1 MRPLRNA
8 PWPVWLLCLFFA
20 ACSSGG
26 GGGGAPSLPPDPR
39 QVDPPDLNARQ
50 QRFAESAEFA
60 EQSALSQIGAG
71 YAYARG
77 ATGAGETLVIVDSGL
92 QANHREFAGKRV
104 QISGHPN
111 TPGYRAGIAQSSHGT
126 ATAGV
131 AAARRDLDTAVSRNM
146 HGVAFDADVHMVNI
160 PLGSAPPTYTPL
172 PLSAF
177 SGRDDLYW
185 ESLLG
190 YAAGLGAIV
199 NLSLGF
205 PGAISEPAYTRTEV
219 RRVFARTAAALAQ
232 AGTPDAEKSIFV
244 WAAGNAGQS
253 FTAAGEAAR
262 ADAPELLGGLG
273 VHFPELRS
281 HVLAVVALGDRPGA
295 SGQLEIASFSN
306 HCGIARDFCLAAPGL
321 RLTAPATDTSRM
333 DRYRSFSG
341 TSAAAPVVSG
351 ALAVLRHRFRNGD
364 GSCALGNTELV
375 ARLLA
380 TADRTGVFANS
391 DIYGRGK
398 LDLNAAT
405 RPSGAVRL
413 LLGETLAG
421 PAAPESLSALAPG
434 AAFGDA
440 LSSALARRQVAAFD
454 SLDAPFRR
462 SLASYL
468 PAQSGARRSLPEQL
482 RAQGGDPR
490 GAALAMS
497 GGGVLRLHA
506 SRAADAAGA
515 ADALRSAGAPPFPQP
530 GNFAHAATASA
541 AQLDSLWFSQSLGAS
556 GAGVFLGLRGHPG
569 WDFGLHA
576 AGAVSPGQFS
586 DSGAFAN
593 PYLSFARAGG
603 VAGVAAPAAGGVLRA
618 AAFRGGA
625 QWGALR
631 DPDAAQAFGGVLEFQ
646 AGSRARGA
654 ALSAGMLREPER
666 LMGSRQ
672 RGAFGGGGG
681 RSWFA
686 GASAHW
692 PLTGAARGG
701 LRGFASLH
709 AGYTRAA
716 PRAGVSQSAMLS
728 WQAPLWSSAWAVGVS
743 RRGVLAPR
751 DQLSLRLS
759 QPLRVERGR
768 AALRWISGRH
778 WNGDLHIERAE
789 LPLAPSGRQLEAELS
804 YARDLA
810 GGMLNISALGTRH
823 PGHNASAAAEFALLL
838 RYALRF

>member
-1 MRPLRNA
+1 MRPMRNA
-8 PWPVWLLCLFFA
+8 NWPAAWPAVWLLCLLFA
-20 ACSSGG
+20 ACSS

-39 QVDPPDLNARQ
+39 QVDPPDLEARQ
-50 QRFAESAEFA
+50 QRFASSAEFA
-60 EQSALSQIGAG
+60 RQPALAHIGAG

-77 ATGAGETLVIVDSGL
+77 ATGEGETLVIVDSGL
-92 QANHREFAGKRV
+92 QTNHREFAGKQV
-104 QISGHPN
+104 QISGHPSS
-111 TPGYRAGIAQSSHGT
+111 PGYRASIAQGSHGT
-126 ATAGV
+126 ASAGV
-131 AAARRDLDTAVSRNM
+131 AAARRDLDSTVSGNM
-146 HGVAFDADVHMVNI
+146 HGVAFDAAVHMVNI
-160 PLGSAPPTYTPL
+160 PLGSSTPTYM
-172 PLSAF
+172 PLSLAAF
-177 SGRDDLYW
+177 SGGNDRYW

-190 YAAGLGAIV
+190 YAAGLGPIV
-199 NLSLGF
+199 NLSIGF
-205 PGAISEPAYTRTEV
+205 AGAISEPAYTRAGV
-219 RRVFARTAAALAQ
+219 RSTFERTAAAMAQ

-253 FTAAGEAAR
+253 FTVGGEAAL
-262 ADAPELLGGLG
+262 ADAPEILAGLG
-273 VHFPELRS
+273 VHFPELQS
-281 HVLAVVALGDRPGA
+281 HVLTVVALEDRPGA
-295 SGQLEIASFSN
+295 SGQPEIASFSN
-306 HCGIARDFCLAAPGL
+306 HCGIARDFCIAAPGR
-321 RLTAPATDTSRM
+321 RLTAPAADASRL

-351 ALAVLRHRFRNGD
+351 ALAVLRHFFRNDD
-364 GSCALGNTELV
+364 GSYALGNTELV
-375 ARLLA
+375 ARLLQ
-380 TADRTGVFANS
+380 TADRSGVFANS

-398 LDLNAAT
+398 LDLDAAT

-413 LLGETLAG
+413 LLGATLAG

-440 LSSALARRQVAAFD
+440 LSSALSNREVAAFD
-454 SLDAPFRR
+454 ALNAPFRR
-462 SLASYL
+462 SLDSYL
-468 PAQSGARRSLPEQL
+468 PAQAVGARQSLAERL
-482 RAQGGDPR
+482 RALGGDPR
-490 GAALAMS
+490 GAALATA
-497 GGGVLRLHA
+497 GGGLLRLHA
-506 SRAADAAGA
+506 SRAPDANAGA
-515 ADALRSAGAPPFPQP
+515 ADALRGAGAPPLPQP
-530 GNFAHAATASA
+530 GNIAPAATPSA
-541 AQLDSLWFSQSLGAS
+541 AQLDSLWLSQPLGAN

-576 AGAVSPGQFS
+576 AGAISPGQFS

-631 DPDAAQAFGGVLEFQ
+631 DADTAQAFGGVLEFQ
-646 AGSRARGA
+646 AGGRTRGA
-654 ALSAGMLREPER
+654 AFSAGLLREPER
-666 LMGSRQ
+666 LAGSRL

-692 PLTGAARGG
+692 PLGG
-701 LRGFASLH
+701 LRGFAALH

-716 PRAGVSQSAMLS
+716 PRAGAAQNAMLS
-728 WQAPLWSSAWAVGVS
+728 WQAPLWTSAWTVGVA
-743 RRGVLAPR
+743 RRGVLARR

-768 AALRWISGRH
+768 AALRWVSGR
-778 WNGDLHIERAE
+778 NGNGALHIARAQ
-789 LPLAPSGRQLEAELS
+789 LPLSPSGRQLEAELS

-810 GGMLNISALGTRH
+810 GGMLHISALGTRH
-823 PGHNASAAAEFALLL
+823 PGHNASAAAEFSLLL

>member
-1 MRPLRNA
+1 MHWMRNA
-8 PWPVWLLCLFFA
+8 AGLLGLLFA

-26 GGGGAPSLPPDPR
+26 GAPSLPPNPR
-39 QVDPPDLNARQ
+39 QADPPDLEARQ

-60 EQSALSQIGAG
+60 RQPALAHIGAG

-77 ATGAGETLVIVDSGL
+77 ATGEGETLVIVDSGL
-92 QANHREFAGKRV
+92 QANHREFAGKQV
-104 QISGHPN
+104 QISGHPDS
-111 TPGYRAGIAQSSHGT
+111 PGYRATIAQSGHGT
-126 ATAGV
+126 AAAGV
-131 AAARRDLDTAVSRNM
+131 AAARRDLDSTAFGNM

-160 PLGSAPPTYTPL
+160 PLGSATPTYMPL
-172 PLSAF
+172 PLAAF
-177 SGRDDLYW
+177 SDQNDRYW

-190 YAAGLGAIV
+190 YTAGLGPIV

-205 PGAISEPAYTRTEV
+205 AGAISEPAYTRAGV
-219 RRVFARTAAALAQ
+219 RSAFERTVAALAQ

-253 FTAAGEAAR
+253 FTADGAAAL
-262 ADAPELLGGLG
+262 ADAPEILGGLG

-281 HVLAVVALGDRPGA
+281 HVLTVVALEDRPGA
-295 SGQLEIASFSN
+295 SGQLEIAGFSN
-306 HCGIARDFCLAAPGL
+306 HCGIARDFCIAAPGR
-321 RLTAPATDTSRM
+321 RLAVPAADANRM

-351 ALAVLRHRFRNGD
+351 ALAVLRHFFRNND
-364 GSCALGNTELV
+364 GSYALGNTELV
-375 ARLLA
+375 ARLLE
-380 TADRTGVFANS
+380 TADRSGVFANS

-398 LDLNAAT
+398 LDLDAAT

-413 LLGETLAG
+413 LLGSTLAG
-421 PAAPESLSALAPG
+421 PAAPELLSALTPG

-440 LSSALARRQVAAFD
+440 LSSALSRREVAAFD
-454 SLDAPFRR
+454 ALDAPFRR
-462 SLASYL
+462 ALDSYL
-468 PAQSGARRSLPEQL
+468 PAQPAGARQTLAERLHAL
-482 RAQGGDPR
+482 GGDPR
-490 GAALAMS
+490 GAALATA
-497 GGGVLRLHA
+497 GGGVLRLQA
-506 SRAADAAGA
+506 SRAPGADAGA
-515 ADALRSAGAPPFPQP
+515 ADAIRSAGAPPLPQP
-530 GNFAHAATASA
+530 GDVAPAATA
-541 AQLDSLWFSQSLGAS
+541 AQLVSLWLSQPLGAT
-556 GAGVFLGLRGHPG
+556 GADVFAGLRGHPG

-576 AGAVSPGQFS
+576 AGAISPGQFS

-631 DPDAAQAFGGVLEFQ
+631 DADTAQAFGGVLEFQ
-646 AGSRARGA
+646 AGGRTRGA
-654 ALSAGMLREPER
+654 ALSAGLLREPER
-666 LMGSRQ
+666 LAGSRL

-686 GASAHW
+686 GASAHG
-692 PLTGAARGG
+692 PLAGARGG

-716 PRAGVSQSAMLS
+716 RAGASQSAMLS
-728 WQAPLWSSAWAVGVS
+728 WQAPLWTSAWAVGVA
-743 RRGVLAPR
+743 RRGVLAQR

-768 AALRWISGRH
+768 AALRWVSGR
-778 WNGDLHIERAE
+778 NGNGALHMERAE
-789 LPLAPSGRQLEAELS
+789 LPLAPSGRQLEAEIS

-810 GGMLNISALGTRH
+810 GGMLHISALGTRH
-823 PGHNASAAAEFALLL
+823 PGHNASAAAEFSLLL